1 MDEARN
7 VGVTV
12 IFLRK
17 MRGWSQRELAEAA
30 GMHQS
35 LISLYE
41 RGVERPTRGTLE
53 RLARAAGLPFA
64 VVEEH
69 LALVR
74 RARASL
80 GGGSSANPEAE
91 DVDAI
96 LDSVVFAV
104 SNALAEI
111 VRPAATE
118 LLARIKEYENR
129 AIGE

>member
-12 IFLRK
+12 SFLRK
-17 MRGWSQRELAEAA
+17 LRGWSQKELAEAA
-30 GMHQS
+30 GVHQS

-41 RGVERPTRGTLE
+41 RGLECPTRGTLE

-64 VVEEH
+64 LVEEH

-80 GGGSSANPEAE
+80 GDKLPATPARES
-91 DVDAI
+91 VDA
-96 LDSVVFAV
+96 VVE
-104 SNALAEI
+104 SLIRALSEI
-111 VRPAATE
+111 VTDVVRPAATE
-118 LLARIKEYENR
+118 LLANIREDRTAPE
-129 AIGE
+129 

>member
-12 IFLRK
+12 SFLRK
-17 MRGWSQRELAEAA
+17 IRGWSQKELAEAA
-30 GMHQS
+30 GLHQS

-41 RGVERPTRGTLE
+41 RGLECPTRGTLE
-53 RLARAAGLPFA
+53 RLGRAAGLPFA
-64 VVEEH
+64 MVEEH

-80 GGGSSANPEAE
+80 RDAPAAHPGAE
-91 DVDAI
+91 DVEALVEI
-96 LDSVVFAV
+96 MTRALSEAV
-104 SNALAEI
+104 TNV

-118 LLARIKEYENR
+118 LLASVRENR
-129 AIGE
+129 AAPD

>member
-12 IFLRK
+12 SFLRK
-17 MRGWSQRELAEAA
+17 LRGWSQKELAEAA

-69 LALVR
+69 LAIVR

-80 GGGSSANPEAE
+80 GEELPANPEAE
-91 DVDAI
+91 DVEAV
-96 LDSVVFAV
+96 LDSVARAV
-104 SNALAEI
+104 TQSLAEA

-118 LLARIKEYENR
+118 LLARIKEPR
-129 AIGE
+129 AALE

>member
-1 MDEARN
+1 MDEAGN

-12 IFLRK
+12 SFLRK
-17 MRGWSQRELAEAA
+17 LRGWSQKELAEAA
-30 GMHQS
+30 GLHQS

-41 RGVERPTRGTLE
+41 RGLECPTRGTLE

-64 VVEEH
+64 LVEEH

-80 GGGSSANPEAE
+80 GDKLPANPGIE
-91 DVDAI
+91 DVGAVV
-96 LDSVVFAV
+96 DSVTRALSEAV
-104 SNALAEI
+104 ANV

-118 LLARIKEYENR
+118 LLAS
-129 AIGE
+129 AGEGRTAPE

>member
-17 MRGWSQRELAEAA
+17 MRGWSQKELAEAA

-41 RGVERPTRGTLE
+41 RGVERPTRATLE
-53 RLARAAGLPFA
+53 RLAQAAGFPFS

-69 LALVR
+69 LAIVR

-80 GGGSSANPEAE
+80 GEEPHANPDAE
-91 DVDAI
+91 EVDAVI
-96 LDSVVFAV
+96 DSVVRAATK
-104 SNALAEI
+104 ALAEV
-111 VRPAATE
+111 VRPATTE
-118 LLARIKEYENR
+118 LLARIKEHR
-129 AIGE
+129 GALK

>member
-12 IFLRK
+12 SFLRK
-17 MRGWSQRELAEAA
+17 LRGWSQKELAEAT
-30 GMHQS
+30 GVHQS

-41 RGVERPTRGTLE
+41 RGLECPTRGTLE

-64 VVEEH
+64 LVEEH

-74 RARASL
+74 RARESL
-80 GGGSSANPEAE
+80 GSAPTANPGAE
-91 DVDAI
+91 DVEA
-96 LDSVVFAV
+96 LVETMTRALSEAV
-104 SNALAEI
+104 ANV

-118 LLARIKEYENR
+118 LLASAREGR
-129 AIGE
+129 TAPD

>member
-12 IFLRK
+12 SFLRK
-17 MRGWSQRELAEAA
+17 LRGWSQKELAEAT
-30 GMHQS
+30 GVHQS

-41 RGVERPTRGTLE
+41 RGLECPTRGTLE

-64 VVEEH
+64 LVEEH

-74 RARASL
+74 RARVSL
-80 GGGSSANPEAE
+80 ESAPIANPGAE
-91 DVDAI
+91 DVEA
-96 LDSVVFAV
+96 LVEFMTRALSEAV
-104 SNALAEI
+104 ANV

-118 LLARIKEYENR
+118 LLASAREGR
-129 AIGE
+129 TAPD